1 MSLKTRLMLS
11 ILGLPLLLLT
21 LLTVAVVVLEDRQD
35 RAALRE
41 TLTRG
46 AELLAPSLGEAL
58 ADGDDRV
65 LARLGE
71 RLMALPH
78 VQAIGVRDGH
88 GQPRLAL
95 GQLAQAPVP
104 PTDASPQW
112 LEQGLRWRLQVPLSD
127 AGPAPAWLTLDVDIT
142 PLLLTR
148 YRLMASAALVLML
161 AGLLLLL
168 IGFAVT
174 RRVTQPL
181 EDAGRTLERLAFGLE
196 PARLTPPASPELGS
210 LTRHVNDLADHLAAS
225 RDDLQAQ
232 IEQATNELQES
243 METIEVQ
250 NIELDMAHRRAVEAN
265 RVKSEFM
272 ANMSHE
278 IRTPLNGIVGF
289 CRLLGRSRLEPRQ
302 REWLDHVQRA
312 CDNLLMLVNDVLD
325 FSKLEAGRVELET
338 LPLDMVALVDEVLGL
353 QAPLAQHKPLQLL
366 GLVYDDVPADL
377 KGDPLRIRQVI
388 TNLVNNAVKFTDRGE
403 VIVRVMLEEAE
414 PGRVVLR
421 IEVSDTGMGL
431 GEEAH
436 RRLFQAFH
444 QADISHSREF
454 GGTGLG
460 LAISRQLVEQ
470 MGGEMGV
477 ESAPGEGSTFSFSL
491 PLAGNA
497 EAERPL
503 ELQLPGDTIALE
515 EPHLP
520 TRRALEHLIHR
531 WGARVV
537 SATQAAAEPGIALAV
552 VALDA
557 ADLEAA
563 SLDAWRRR
571 LEQLACP
578 ALLLVNASPP
588 DLPALPLPHGGEIL
602 AKPVARATLAQA
614 MRRHL
619 AHPPHALLAPP
630 ATATMTAVPRLMVVD
645 DTESNR
651 LLMREL
657 LSDAGVAVILAA
669 SGSEALSLARQ
680 QRFDLVLMD
689 IRMAGMDGLETTRT
703 LRQLG
708 GEWRRVPIVAVTAHI
723 QAEQR
728 RTLLESGIDEVLIK
742 PLEPQRLVRLLE
754 ELLGMTLPSCHADAA
769 ATTHDD
775 ARQDD
780 GQELAVVDLE
790 IGTRL
795 AGGREA
801 LAREL
806 LEKLADS
813 LPESERAIREAIAGH
828 DDEALLDALHALNGA
843 CRYCGTPRLGLLAET
858 LETRLRS
865 RGREAVTALL
875 PDLYAAMAELR
886 HWKADQPSSTTKA
899 VARASSSESDR

>member
-1 MSLKTRLMLS
+1 MFLKTRLMLS
-11 ILGLPLLLLT
+11 ILGLPLMLLT
-21 LLTVAVVVLEDRQD
+21 LLAGVAVVLEDRQD

-41 TLTRG
+41 TLSQGTR
-46 AELLAPSLGEAL
+46 LLAPSLGEAL
-58 ADGDDRV
+58 AAGDERA
-65 LARLGE
+65 LSRLGE

-78 VQAIGVRDGH
+78 VESLSVQDGH
-88 GQPRLAL
+88 GELRLTL
-95 GQLAQAPVP
+95 GQLGKP
-104 PTDASPQW
+104 PTPPRDAAPQL
-112 LEQGLRWRLQVPLSD
+112 LEQGLVWRWQTPLPSPGT
-127 AGPAPAWLTLDVDIT
+127 ATAWLTLDVDTT
-142 PLLLTR
+142 PLLLSR
-148 YRLMASAALVLML
+148 YRLMASAGLVLML

-168 IGFAVT
+168 VGFAVT

-181 EDAGRTLERLAFGLE
+181 EDAGRALERLAFGMV
-196 PARLTPPASPELGS
+196 PARLAPPASPELGS
-210 LTRHVNDLADHLAAS
+210 LTRRVNDLADHLAAS

-265 RVKSEFM
+265 RVKSEFL

-353 QAPLAQHKPLQLL
+353 QAPLAQHKHLRLL
-366 GLVYDDVPADL
+366 GLVFDDVPADL

-414 PGRVVLR
+414 TDRVLLR
-421 IEVSDTGMGL
+421 IGVSDTGMGL
-431 GEEAH
+431 SEEAC

-444 QADISHSREF
+444 QTDISHSREF

-470 MGGEMGV
+470 MGGEVSV
-477 ESAPGEGSTFSFSL
+477 ESVPGEGSTFSFTL
-491 PLAGNA
+491 PLEGNA
-497 EAERPL
+497 EAERLP
-503 ELQLPGDTIALE
+503 ELRLQGDTVALDE
-515 EPHLP
+515 SHLP
-520 TRRALEHLIHR
+520 TRRALEHLMRR
-531 WGARVV
+531 WDARVV
-537 SATQAAAEPGIALAV
+537 TATQAAAEPGVALAV

-557 ADLEAA
+557 EDLEAA
-563 SLDAWRRR
+563 SLDVWRRR

-578 ALLLVNASPP
+578 ALLLVNAGLP

-602 AKPVARATLAQA
+602 TKPVARATLVQA

-619 AHPPHALLAPP
+619 AHTPQALPAPGSPRAP
-630 ATATMTAVPRLMVVD
+630 ASMARLLVVD

-657 LSDAGVAVILAA
+657 LSDVGVAVTLAA
-669 SGSEALSLARQ
+669 SGSQALTLARQ

-689 IRMAGMDGLETTRT
+689 IRMAGMDGLETTRA
-703 LRQLG
+703 LRRLG
-708 GEWRRVPIVAVTAHI
+708 GEWRRVPIIAVTAHV
-723 QAEQR
+723 QSEQR
-728 RTLLESGIDEVLIK
+728 RTLLESGLDDVLIK

-754 ELLGMTLPSCHADAA
+754 ETLGLTMPSRLTAE
-769 ATTHDD
+769 ATTM
-775 ARQDD
+775 QDD
-780 GQELAVVDLE
+780 GRQNAGQELAVVDLE

-806 LEKLADS
+806 LERLADS
-813 LPESERAIREAIAGH
+813 LPESERAIRDAVERH
-828 DDEALLDALHALNGA
+828 DGEALLDALHALNGA

-865 RGREAVTALL
+865 RGRESVVALL
-875 PDLYAAMAELR
+875 PELYAAMAELR
-886 HWKADQPSSTTKA
+886 RWQADQPSSTTKA
-899 VARASSSESDR
+899 MASASSSESER

>member
-21 LLTVAVVVLEDRQD
+21 LLAGMAVVLEDRQEH
-35 RAALRE
+35 AALRDDLRE
-41 TLTRG
+41 ST
-46 AELLAPSLGEAL
+46 ALLAPSLGEAL
-58 ADGDDRV
+58 AAGNDQA
-65 LARLGE
+65 LLRLGE

-78 VQAIGVRDGH
+78 VQALGIRDGR
-88 GQPRLAL
+88 GQPRLTL
-95 GQLAQAPVP
+95 GQLGQPPAP
-104 PTDASPQW
+104 PTGATPQL
-112 LEQGLRWRLQVPLSD
+112 LEQSLRWRWQTPLPGP
-127 AGPAPAWLTLDVDIT
+127 GPAPAWLTLDVDTT
-142 PLLLTR
+142 PLLLSR
-148 YRLMASAALVLML
+148 YRLMASAGLVLML
-161 AGLLLLL
+161 AGLLLWLV
-168 IGFAVT
+168 GFAVI

-181 EDAGRTLERLAFGLE
+181 EDAGRALERLAFGME
-196 PARLTPPASPELGS
+196 PARLAPPASPELGA
-210 LTRHVNDLADHLAAS
+210 LTRRVNDLADHLAAS

-338 LPLDMVALVDEVLGL
+338 LPLDMIALVDEVLGL
-353 QAPLAQHKPLQLL
+353 QAPLAQQKDLQLL

-377 KGDPLRIRQVI
+377 KGDPLRIRQVL
-388 TNLVNNAVKFTDRGE
+388 TNLVNNAVKFTDQGE

-414 PGRVVLR
+414 PDRMLLRVD
-421 IEVSDTGMGL
+421 VSDTGMGL
-431 GEEAH
+431 GEEAR

-470 MGGEMGV
+470 MGGEVSV
-477 ESAPGEGSTFSFSL
+477 ESAPGEGSTFSFTL
-491 PLAGNA
+491 PLEGNA
-497 EAERPL
+497 EAERSP
-503 ELQLPGDTIALE
+503 ELRLQGDIIALD

-520 TRRALEHLIHR
+520 TRRALKHLLRR
-531 WGARVV
+531 WGARVIT
-537 SATQAAAEPGIALAV
+537 ATQAAAEPGVALIV

-557 ADLEAA
+557 EDLEAA
-563 SLDAWRRR
+563 SLDTWRRR
-571 LEQLACP
+571 LEHLACP

-602 AKPVARATLAQA
+602 AKPISRTTLVQA

-619 AHPPHALLAPP
+619 AHTPHALPAPP
-630 ATATMTAVPRLMVVD
+630 SSRSPASVARLLVVD

-657 LSDAGVAVILAA
+657 LNDVGVAVTLAA
-669 SGSEALSLARQ
+669 SGAEALSLARQ

-689 IRMAGMDGLETTRT
+689 IRMAGMDGLETTRA
-703 LRQLG
+703 LRGLG
-708 GEWRRVPIVAVTAHI
+708 GEWRRVPIIAVTAHV
-723 QAEQR
+723 QGEQQ
-728 RTLLESGIDEVLIK
+728 RTLRESGLDDVLIK

-754 ELLGMTLPSCHADAA
+754 ETLGLTMPSRLSAE
-769 ATTHDD
+769 ATTTQY
-775 ARQDD
+775 A

-813 LPESERAIREAIAGH
+813 LPESEQAIRDAIARH

-865 RGREAVTALL
+865 RGQEAVVALL

-886 HWKADQPSSTTKA
+886 RWQADQPSSTTKA
-899 VARASSSESDR
+899 MARASSSESDR

>member
-11 ILGLPLLLLT
+11 ILGLPMLLLT
-21 LLTVAVVVLEDRQD
+21 LLAGVAVVLEDRQGQ
-35 RAALRE
+35 AALRE
-41 TLTRG
+41 TLARG
-46 AELLAPSLGEAL
+46 AALLAPSLGEAL
-58 ADGDDRV
+58 ADGDARA
-65 LARLGE
+65 LSRLGE

-78 VQAIGVRDGH
+78 VQALGVQDGQ
-88 GQPRLAL
+88 GQTRLTLGPRGEPPALPTNASPRL
-95 GQLAQAPVP
+95 
-104 PTDASPQW
+104 
-112 LEQGLRWRLQVPLSD
+112 LEQGRRWRWQTPLPS
-127 AGPAPAWLTLDVDIT
+127 AGPAPAWLTLDVDTT

-148 YRLMASAALVLML
+148 YRLMASAGLVLML

-168 IGFAVT
+168 TGFAVT

-181 EDAGRTLERLAFGLE
+181 EDAERALERLAFGRV
-196 PARLTPPASPELGS
+196 PTRLALPASPELGA
-210 LTRHVNDLADHLAAS
+210 LTRRVNDLADHLAAS

-265 RVKSEFM
+265 RVKSEFL

-289 CRLLGRSRLEPRQ
+289 CRLLGRSQLEPRQ

-325 FSKLEAGRVELET
+325 FSKLEAGRVELER

-353 QAPLAQHKPLQLL
+353 QAPLAQHKHLQLL

-377 KGDPLRIRQVI
+377 KGDPLRVRQVI
-388 TNLVNNAVKFTDRGE
+388 TNLVHNAVKFTDRGE
-403 VIVRVMLEEAE
+403 VIVRVMLEAAE
-414 PGRVVLR
+414 PGRVTLR
-421 IEVSDTGMGL
+421 VDVSDTGMGL
-431 GEEAH
+431 GEEARH
-436 RRLFQAFH
+436 RLFQAFH
-444 QADISHSREF
+444 QTDTSHSREF

-470 MGGEMGV
+470 MGGELAV
-477 ESAPGEGSTFSFSL
+477 ESAPGEGSTFSFTL
-491 PLAGNA
+491 PLAGEA
-497 EAERPL
+497 DAERPP
-503 ELQLPGDTIALE
+503 ELRLPGDTIALD

-520 TRRALEHLIHR
+520 TRRALEHLMCR
-531 WGARVV
+531 WGARVITA
-537 SATQAAAEPGIALAV
+537 SEAAATPGVALAV

-557 ADLEAA
+557 EDLEAA
-563 SLDAWRRR
+563 SLEAWRRR
-571 LEQLACP
+571 LTRLACP
-578 ALLLVNASPP
+578 ALLLVNATPP
-588 DLPALPLPHGGEIL
+588 DLDALPLPHGGEVL
-602 AKPVARATLAQA
+602 AKPIARATLAQA

-619 AHPPHALLAPP
+619 AHPPHALPAPP
-630 ATATMTAVPRLMVVD
+630 ASATPAATARLLVVD
-645 DTESNR
+645 DSETNR

-657 LSDAGVAVILAA
+657 LSDAGIAVTLAA
-669 SGSEALSLARQ
+669 SGAEALSLARQ

-689 IRMAGMDGLETTRT
+689 IRMAGMDGLETTRA

-708 GEWRRVPIVAVTAHI
+708 GEWRRVPIVAVTAHV
-723 QAEQR
+723 QDEQR
-728 RTLLESGIDEVLIK
+728 RTLLESGLDEVLIK

-754 ELLGMTLPSCHADAA
+754 ETLGFTMPSSVHASQ
-769 ATTHDD
+769 ATTLEE
-775 ARQDD
+775 RR
-780 GQELAVVDLE
+780 QELAVVDLE

-813 LPESERAIREAIAGH
+813 LPESERAIRETVEGR

-865 RGREAVTALL
+865 RGREAVAALL

-886 HWKADQPSSTTKA
+886 RWQADQPSSTTKA

>member
-11 ILGLPLLLLT
+11 ILGLPMLLLT
-21 LLTVAVVVLEDRQD
+21 LLAGVAVVLEDRQN

-46 AELLAPSLGEAL
+46 SELLAPSLGEAL
-58 ADGDDRV
+58 AAGDEQALSRR
-65 LARLGE
+65 AQ

-78 VQAIGVRDGH
+78 VQALGVRDDR
-88 GQPRLAL
+88 GQRRLTL
-95 GQLAQAPVP
+95 GQLGQLPAP
-104 PTDASPQW
+104 PTGATPQL
-112 LEQGLRWRLQVPLSD
+112 LEQGLRWRWQLPLPG
-127 AGPAPAWLTLDVDIT
+127 AGPTPGWLTLDVDTT

-148 YRLMASAALVLML
+148 YRLMASAGLVLML

-181 EDAGRTLERLAFGLE
+181 DDAGRALERLAFGME

-210 LTRHVNDLADHLAAS
+210 LTRRINDLADHLAAS

-265 RVKSEFM
+265 RVKSEFL

-302 REWLDHVQRA
+302 RDWLDHVQRA

-353 QAPLAQHKPLQLL
+353 QAPLAQHKDLQLL

-421 IEVSDTGMGL
+421 VDVSDTGMGL
-431 GEEAH
+431 DEEARH
-436 RRLFQAFH
+436 RLFQAFH
-444 QADISHSREF
+444 QTDASHSREF

-470 MGGEMGV
+470 MGGELSV

-497 EAERPL
+497 EAERPP
-503 ELQLPGDTIALE
+503 ELQLPGDTIALD

-520 TRRALEHLIHR
+520 TRRALKHLMRR
-531 WGARVV
+531 WRARVV
-537 SATQAAAEPGIALAV
+537 TATQAAAEPGVALAV

-557 ADLEAA
+557 EDLEAA
-563 SLDAWRRR
+563 SLEAWRAR
-571 LEQLACP
+571 LEHLACP
-578 ALLLVNASPP
+578 ALLLVNANPP

-602 AKPVARATLAQA
+602 AKPISRTTLTQA
-614 MRRHL
+614 MCRHL
-619 AHPPHALLAPP
+619 AHTPRDLPTNAIAATPTAAAHLL
-630 ATATMTAVPRLMVVD
+630 VVD

-657 LSDAGVAVILAA
+657 LSDAGVAVTLAA
-669 SGSEALSLARQ
+669 SGAEALSLARR

-689 IRMAGMDGLETTRT
+689 IRMAGMDGLETTRA

-708 GEWRRVPIVAVTAHI
+708 GEWRRVPIVAVTAHV
-723 QAEQR
+723 QGEQR
-728 RTLLESGIDEVLIK
+728 RTLLESGLDEVLIK

-754 ELLGMTLPSCHADAA
+754 ESLGLAMPSRHAAEA
-769 ATTHDD
+769 ATTHDE

-780 GQELAVVDLE
+780 EQELAVVDLE

-806 LEKLADS
+806 LEKLADF
-813 LPESERAIREAIAGH
+813 LPESEGAIREAVAGH

-865 RGREAVTALL
+865 RGREAVAALL

-886 HWKADQPSSTTKA
+886 RWQAAQPSSTTKA

>member
-11 ILGLPLLLLT
+11 ILGLPMLLLT
-21 LLTVAVVVLEDRQD
+21 LLAGVTVVLVDRQD
-35 RAALRE
+35 QAVLRE
-41 TLTRG
+41 TLARG
-46 AELLAPSLGEAL
+46 TALLAPSLGEAL
-58 ADGDDRV
+58 ADGDDRAV
-65 LARLGE
+65 SRLAE

-78 VQAIGVRDGH
+78 VQALGIRDGQ
-88 GQPRLAL
+88 GQPSVTLGPFGEPPAAPPEASARL
-95 GQLAQAPVP
+95 
-104 PTDASPQW
+104 
-112 LEQGLRWRLQVPLSD
+112 LEQGLAWRWQVPLPS
-127 AGPAPAWLTLDVDIT
+127 AGPAPAWLTLDVDAT
-142 PLLLTR
+142 PLLLSR
-148 YRLMASAALVLML
+148 YRLMASAGLVLML

-181 EDAGRTLERLAFGLE
+181 EDAERALERLAFGRVPTRLAM
-196 PARLTPPASPELGS
+196 PAAPELGA
-210 LTRHVNDLADHLAAS
+210 LTRRVNDLADHLAAS

-232 IEQATNELQES
+232 IEQATTELQES

-265 RVKSEFM
+265 RVKSEFL

-377 KGDPLRIRQVI
+377 KGDPLRVRQVI

-403 VIVRVMLEEAE
+403 VIVRVMLEESE

-421 IEVSDTGMGL
+421 IDVSDTGMGL
-431 GEEAH
+431 DEAA
-436 RRLFQAFH
+436 RQRLFQAFH
-444 QADISHSREF
+444 QTDASHSREF

-460 LAISRQLVEQ
+460 LAISRQLVER
-470 MGGEMGV
+470 MGGKLSV
-477 ESAPGEGSTFSFSL
+477 ESTPGEGSTFSFTL
-491 PLAGNA
+491 PLAGDA
-497 EAERPL
+497 EAERPP
-503 ELQLPGDTIALE
+503 ELQLPGATVVLD
-515 EPHLP
+515 EPHPP
-520 TRRALEHLIHR
+520 TRRALEHLMR
-531 WGARVV
+531 RGGARVV
-537 SATQAAAEPGIALAV
+537 TATQAAAEPGIALAV
-552 VALDA
+552 VALNA
-557 ADLEAA
+557 EDLEAA
-563 SLDAWRRR
+563 PLEAWHRR
-571 LEQLACP
+571 LERFACP
-578 ALLLVNASPP
+578 ALLLVNAGPA
-588 DLPALPLPHGGEIL
+588 DFPALPLPHGGEVL
-602 AKPVARATLAQA
+602 AKPVARATLSQA

-619 AHPPHALLAPP
+619 ANAPQVLPAPVPP
-630 ATATMTAVPRLMVVD
+630 AAPSAAARLLVVD
-645 DTESNR
+645 DSESNR

-657 LSDAGVAVILAA
+657 LNEAGIAVTLAA
-669 SGSEALSLARQ
+669 SGAEALSLARQ

-689 IRMAGMDGLETTRT
+689 IRMAGMDGLETTRA
-703 LRQLG
+703 LRRLG
-708 GEWRRVPIVAVTAHI
+708 GEWRRVPIVAVTAHV
-723 QAEQR
+723 QGEQR
-728 RTLLESGIDEVLIK
+728 RTLLESGLDEVLIK
-742 PLEPQRLVRLLE
+742 PLEPRRLVRLLE
-754 ELLGMTLPSCHADAA
+754 ETLGLTLPSGDLPQ
-769 ATTHDD
+769 ATPPETPPPE
-775 ARQDD
+775 A

-813 LPESERAIREAIAGH
+813 LPESERAIREAVAGR

-886 HWKADQPSSTTKA
+886 RWQADQPSSTTKA
-899 VARASSSESDR
+899 VASASSSESDR